1 MQVVID
7 GLCVAHDVS
16 DGSLIDRQ
24 FVPEVKATIACQ
36 RRCDCLVAEV
46 YRQDDVF
53 LAVDGEG
60 GNVGLEATG
69 ADGAA
74 GQAIPQELGLVPIK
88 IVGVAALGR
97 VPDPHDVERPVLGEV
112 GQVDAD
118 VSSAALNVLLGDG
131 EPDGDTIPCLGA
143 VRVGEGSDDVR
154 RGGRRTAGRR

>member
-1 MQVVID
+1 MQVVVD
-7 GLCVAHDVS
+7 GLHVVDNIGDGRLVDVQ
-16 DGSLIDRQ
+16 L
-24 FVPEVKATIACQ
+24 VPEVKAAIASQ
-36 RRCDCLVAEV
+36 RWCIRLVAEV

-60 GNVGLEATG
+60 GDVGLEAAGSYG
-69 ADGAA
+69 AVRKT
-74 GQAIPQELGLVPIK
+74 IPQELGLVPIK
-88 IVGVAALGR
+88 IVWIAALGR

-154 RGGRRTAGRR
+154 RGGRRTAGR